1 VPTIHLENYVK
12 DLQKLNLISASKF
25 VPRFLLYDCIVQYI
39 LAVVKPQFL
48 CTTIVLFYM
57 DFCLLKTLKI
67 MPKSCSMVSSIQ
79 CIKLVVQPNKFV
91 LYNPSLMLYGHV
103 LNVDNSP
110 WDVFQSSLLLL
121 SFLSAQSFL
130 ESVLLHIPLNL
141 SLKSAPHLLLTH

>member
-25 VPRFLLYDCIVQYI
+25 VPRFLLYDCIVHYI

-110 WDVFQSSLLLL
+110 WDVFQSSLFLL